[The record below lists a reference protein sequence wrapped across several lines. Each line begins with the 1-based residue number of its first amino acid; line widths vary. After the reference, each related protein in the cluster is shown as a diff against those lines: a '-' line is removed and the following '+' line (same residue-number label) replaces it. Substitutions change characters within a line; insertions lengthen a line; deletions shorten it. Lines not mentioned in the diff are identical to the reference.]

1 MKNKLFSTICLF
13 GAFAGAVIFLLL
25 WGTLSLFGSQNGL
38 RIAAFGGVAAAFVIA
53 IWLFLI
59 IKGEEKRYSG
69 IEKLISEPVAL
80 RVNANVSTENVSR
93 NGYLYLTEK
102 RLICY
107 FRDRTPYTKM
117 AFSLSQAQAVRCLT
131 PVSMEIVQGGH
142 VFEIACADLK
152 HLSEKMR
159 AFGWQLTYVE
169 P

>member
-38 RIAAFGGVAAAFVIA
+38 RIAAFGGVAAALLIGL
-53 IWLFLI
+53 WLFLI
-59 IKGEEKRYSG
+59 IKGEEKRYNG

-107 FRDRTPYTKM
+107 FRDRPPYTKM
-117 AFSLSQAQAVRCLT
+117 AFSRAQAQAVRCLT

-142 VFEIACADLK
+142 TFEIVCADLK
-152 HLSEKMR
+152 HLFEKMR
-159 AFGWQLTYVE
+159 AFGWHLTHFE
-169 P
+169 G

>member
-1 MKNKLFSTICLF
+1 MKNKLLSTITLLA
-13 GAFAGAVIFLLL
+13 AFAGAVIFLLL
-25 WGTLSLFGSQNGL
+25 WATLSLFGSQNGL
-38 RIAAFGGVAAAFVIA
+38 RIAAYGGVAAALLIA
-53 IWLFLI
+53 FWLFLI
-59 IKGEEKRYSG
+59 IKSEEKRYSG

-117 AFSLSQAQAVRCLT
+117 AFTREQTQTVRPLT

-142 VFEIACADLK
+142 TFEIVCADLK
-152 HLSEKMR
+152 YLFEKMR
-159 AFGWQLTYVE
+159 VLGWELTHTE
-169 P
+169 R